1 MKIPTLESLSTIHT
15 DGSRSF
21 VHPADVKGRFTTWR
35 RWSAL
40 LLLVIYVTLPWIPV
54 NGYPAVFLDVQARR
68 FHFMGLTLAMQDLWV
83 GFFLITGVAF
93 ALFYV
98 TALFGRVWCGWTC
111 PYTVFLEHVYRR
123 IERMIDG
130 DATARR
136 RLDEAP
142 WSVDKTARRVL
153 KHGLF
158 LFVSL
163 MIAHIF
169 LSYFVSLKK
178 LYQMM
183 QGPPGEHLVAFG
195 VMTFLTGALYF
206 AFSWFR
212 EQFCVILCPYG
223 RLQSALIDDHSVV
236 IGYDKKRGE
245 PRGKAGSTTGAC
257 IDCRR
262 CVQVCPTGIDIRNG
276 LQLDCIGCSACVDAC
291 DDIMTKLRRP
301 TGLVRYDSHA
311 GLHGG
316 KTKFIRPRI
325 LLYAVLLF
333 AGMGAFYFS
342 AKNIRPMRASAVR
355 MVGAPFYV
363 ADGVL
368 RNQFLVRVIN
378 KRNEPV
384 IYHLELVG
392 EMPADLRINGLV
404 EELHLGPLE
413 EDQKTLVLSLPEK
426 TFQKPFKLQVKVTDT
441 TRGDTMT
448 TRVMEFLGPDSHI
461 QSNVPLNPK
470 DFIQ

>member
-1 MKIPTLESLSTIHT
+1 
-15 DGSRSF
+15 
-21 VHPADVKGRFTTWR
+21 
-35 RWSAL
+35 
-40 LLLVIYVTLPWIPV
+40 
-54 NGYPAVFLDVQARR
+54 VQARR

-316 KTKFIRPRI
+316 KTNFIRPRI

-378 KRNEPV
+378 KRNEPA
-384 IYHLELVG
+384 IYHLELMG